1 MATDPGGDQN
11 ESNPRHEEEP
21 SLNGGD
27 HGGES
32 GRSNPGSDLPACD
45 APAVTADEG
54 NQVAGIVAPSTETD
68 IVPFGEGNVTGAESA
83 ATGDLLGDNDLLG
96 ALISMPS
103 AGVSNIDHT
112 LDQLTTSTDLF
123 DVPALDFHDDLPT

>member
-1 MATDPGGDQN
+1 MATDPGANQN
-11 ESNPRHEEEP
+11 ENSPQHQEEP
-21 SLNGGD
+21 SLNGGG
-27 HGGES
+27 HGDAG